1 MGVKFE
7 IWRQLGQFSLTYPGS
22 WTGFLLL
29 GLYLILGAWVLFVRR
44 NDFKRMELK
53 AWLVF
58 VVALFLL
65 LPASAGLIISRPAG
79 GSLLIAPVT
88 MLRSPPML
96 SLLALFIVST
106 LSLWLG
112 PGPGAFAGLFVGVA
126 GAWVAPQILI
136 DTFAWAAWGMLLGEL
151 WQQPYRGKLFDILR
165 LPLVVPVGAV
175 LGPLI
180 VLSFNRLVESM
191 HLGTLLVIDYAA
203 APFRDAGLLWL
214 LNGLVV
220 GIIFTVLFGLWPSMR
235 PAQRSDKI
243 SIFRSSLRARL
254 MIALLPLLVL
264 SIVFSIMAVTRQAIS
279 LARQQALEEM
289 ARSADTAA
297 SGIANF
303 YYTGANLL
311 EEFSVD
317 PALREPE
324 TRAAVLRTDRRVV
337 PFFQEMLLVDASGA
351 VVVSV
356 PTALSVAP
364 LTAEEQELI
373 AQALNFG
380 MSRSTHVTALSTGE
394 QRLTFIHPLWD
405 EGGEDAAGAI
415 LGRVD
420 FSINPSTKR
429 VLETLQ
435 GIRGEGTGFILDD
448 RNIIIAYPDPNVLLR
463 PWRPSENVVSYQV
476 ESGEAYEDIGPD
488 GNRVLVY
495 LREAVRGTTVV
506 IRLPFTVVLEA
517 ATFISNP
524 LLYVQLGT
532 GILLSL
538 ILPLLATRITRP
550 LEALSEATHR
560 IEHGNLETP
569 VHISGEDEVAR
580 LGGSFE
586 LMRRR
591 LRDRLNDLSLLLQVS
606 QSVSATLELKEG
618 VPLILEGILA
628 ETQAIVARFVVLKS
642 DEHSPQLFSVGAEH
656 ATFAQIDKALIT
668 TLQRRRKPLVSQYLR
683 RENIMPALH
692 DVLRSLVAFPVR
704 IHQQMVAVMW
714 VGASEPA
721 AFDEARMN
729 FLNTLVSQA
738 AVLVEN
744 ARLFQAAEG
753 GRQRLSAILSST
765 TDAILVTDQEQQLL
779 LINPAAQRILKLS
792 ELAYGRPVA
801 QVEQIP
807 AQLKE
812 VLARPYDEQATPPT
826 VEIELPDG
834 RVFVASVAPVKS
846 LSEVENGSR
855 VVVLRDVTHFKE
867 LDEMKTEF
875 VSAVSHDLRAPLT
888 FIQGYTSM
896 LPMVGELNDKQQ
908 EYLQRILKGI
918 GQMKDLID
926 DLLNLR
932 RIEAGVGI
940 VTEPCRLGL
949 VMLEAMSSMRARA
962 LEKDVSLHL
971 EPSEGTYSV
980 MGDRILLRQAISN
993 LIDNAIKYTPAGGE
1007 VRVGLA
1013 VNERELEVVLHVT
1026 DTGMGI
1032 SVEDQLRLFEKFYRV
1047 KRRETTGIPGTGL
1060 GLALVKSIV
1069 NRQGGRVWVDS
1080 KLNEGATFFIALPM
1094 PQVEEA

>member
-1 MGVKFE
+1 MGIKFE
-7 IWRQLGQFSLTYPGS
+7 IWRQPGQFSLMFPES
-22 WTGFLLL
+22 WVGFILM
-29 GLYLILGAWVLFVRR
+29 GLYLVLGVGFLFARR
-44 NDFKRMELK
+44 NDFKRMDLK
-53 AWLVF
+53 AWFIF
-58 VVALFLL
+58 VVTLFLL
-65 LPASAGLIISRPAG
+65 LPASAGLIVSRSVG
-79 GSLLIAPVT
+79 GVLLIVPVT
-88 MLRSPPML
+88 VLRSPP
-96 SLLALFIVST
+96 T
-106 LSLWLG
+106 LSLVALLIVSALSLWWG
-112 PGPGAFAGLFVGVA
+112 PGPGAVAGFLAGVA
-126 GAWVAPQILI
+126 SAWVSPQILV
-136 DTFAWAAWGMLLGEL
+136 DTFAWAVWGMLLGEL
-151 WQQPYRGKLFDILR
+151 WQQPYQGSLFDILR
-165 LPLVVPVGAV
+165 LPSVVPVGAA
-175 LGPLI
+175 LAPLI
-180 VLSFNRLVESM
+180 LLSFNRLVESM
-191 HLGTLLVIDYAA
+191 SLGTLLVVDYAV

-214 LNGLVV
+214 LSGLAV
-220 GIIFTVLFGLWPSMR
+220 GIIFTVLFWLWPDIR
-235 PAQRSDKI
+235 PVQRSDII
-243 SIFRSSLRARL
+243 SLFRRSLRARL
-254 MIALLPLLVL
+254 MIALVPLLVL
-264 SIVFSIMAVTRQAIS
+264 SIVFSIMAVTQQALS
-279 LARQQALEEM
+279 LARQQALGEM

-303 YYTGANLL
+303 YYTGSNLL
-311 EEFSVD
+311 EEFSVA
-317 PALREPE
+317 PALREPD
-324 TRAAVLRTDRRVV
+324 TRAAVLQTDRRVV
-337 PFFQEMLLVDASGA
+337 PFFQEMLLVDADGA

-356 PTALSVAP
+356 PPDIPVPP

-373 AQALNFG
+373 AQALDFG
-380 MSRSTHVTALSTGE
+380 MSRSTHVTALPGGE
-394 QRLTFIHPLWD
+394 QRLTFIHPLL
-405 EGGEDAAGAI
+405 EGDVAVGAI

-435 GIRGEGTGFILDD
+435 GTRGEGTGFILDD
-448 RNIIIAYPDPNVLLR
+448 RNVIIAYPDPRVVLR
-463 PWRPSENVVSYQV
+463 PWKPSENVVSYPM
-476 ESGEAYEDIGPD
+476 ENGAAYEDVGPD

-495 LREAVRGTTVV
+495 LREVVRGITMV

-517 ATFISNP
+517 AAFISNP

-532 GILLSL
+532 GILLAL
-538 ILPLLATRITRP
+538 ILSLLAARITRP
-550 LEALSEATHR
+550 LEALSEATHQ
-560 IEHGNLETP
+560 IEQGNLETP

-580 LGGSFE
+580 LGSSFE

-628 ETQAIVARFVVLKS
+628 ETQAVVARLVVLKS
-642 DEHSPQLFSVGAEH
+642 DEYSQQLFSVGAEH
-656 ATFAQIDKALIT
+656 ETFAQLDKAIIIA
-668 TLQRRRKPLVSQYLR
+668 LQRRHEPLVSQYLR
-683 RENIMPALH
+683 RENIMPALN

-744 ARLFQAAEG
+744 TRLFQAAEG
-753 GRQRLSAILSST
+753 GRQRLAAILSST

-801 QVEQIP
+801 QLEQIP

-812 VLARPYDEQATPPT
+812 VLVRPYDKPAASPT
-826 VEIELPDG
+826 VEVELSDG

-846 LSEVENGSR
+846 LSEIENGSR

-875 VSAVSHDLRAPLT
+875 VSTVSHDLRAPLT

-896 LPMVGELNDKQQ
+896 LTMVGQLNDKQQ
-908 EYLQRILKGI
+908 EYMQRILKGI
-918 GQMKDLID
+918 EQMKDLID

-949 VMLEAMSSMRARA
+949 VMLEAVSSMRARA
-962 LEKDVSLHL
+962 VEKGISLHL

-980 MGDRILLRQAISN
+980 MGDRILLRQVISN
-993 LIDNAIKYTPAGGE
+993 LIDNAIKYTSAAGE
-1007 VRVGLA
+1007 VRLGLVA
-1013 VNERELEVVLHVT
+1013 NERDAEVVLHVT

-1032 SVEDQLRLFEKFYRV
+1032 SVEEQLRLFEKFYRI
-1047 KRRETTGIPGTGL
+1047 KRRETTSIPGTGL

-1069 NRQGGRVWVDS
+1069 GRHGGRVWVDS
-1080 KLNEGATFFIALPM
+1080 KLNEGATFFVALPM
-1094 PQVEEA
+1094 VLAAET